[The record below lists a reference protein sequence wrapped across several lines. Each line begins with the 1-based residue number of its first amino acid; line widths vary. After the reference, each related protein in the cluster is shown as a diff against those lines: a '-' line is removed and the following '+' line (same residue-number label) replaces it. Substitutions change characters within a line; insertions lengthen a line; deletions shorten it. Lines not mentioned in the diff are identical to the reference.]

1 MPNDTDWLLMGDF
14 NMIPWPSDRNKPGD
28 NIQDMLSFNLVVSN
42 LRLEE
47 LQLIGN
53 KYTWTNKSE
62 SPLLERLDWFLA
74 STSWMISYPRSNVK
88 TLSRD
93 TSNHSPCLITI
104 STDTPKAKVFRF
116 QNYWMMHGDF
126 MQIREHG

>member
-1 MPNDTDWLLMGDF
+1 
-14 NMIPWPSDRNKPGD
+14 
-28 NIQDMLSFNLVVSN
+28 MLSFNLVVSN

-62 SPLLERLDWFLA
+62 SHLLERLDWFLA

>member
-1 MPNDTDWLLMGDF
+1 MPNDTDWLLVGDF
-14 NMIPWPSDRNKPGD
+14 NMIPWPSDRNKPGG

-62 SPLLERLDWFLA
+62 SPLLERLRLVFSFNFLDDQ
-74 STSWMISYPRSNVK
+74 
-88 TLSRD
+88 L
-93 TSNHSPCLITI
+93 
-104 STDTPKAKVFRF
+104 PKIKC
-116 QNYWMMHGDF
+116 QNFKQRYL
-126 MQIREHG
+126 